1 MSSAIT
7 PEQTTNTNAAA
18 EQAITCEAG
27 TAWATTTG
35 ASRGVDVSFTLTVD
49 GSEIEGECTLAPAR
63 YDGRMVAL
71 SSCPDLWVSGAALG
85 RLRNLPDATFRAAL
99 EAVESA
105 CSPMAQ
111 DAAS

>member
-35 ASRGVDVSFTLTVD
+35 VERGVD